1 MPHFWRH
8 FHISQNFSIFGRQ
21 WLVRIYYAWNCSQP
35 DIEWIMIIIKKK
47 KNSSKAILRAFKNYC
62 TCDYTGN
69 PKTASSLRTVSL
81 DFMIVSFVPSWISFL
96 PNLRWG
102 VSSLP
107 RLQLGR
113 QELSLHQFF
122 SACTREICC
131 LFANRQMEQLWPFK
145 AWLL

>member
-21 WLVRIYYAWNCSQP
+21 WLVMIYYAWNCSQS
-35 DIEWIMIIIKKK
+35 DIEWIMIIIKKI
-47 KNSSKAILRAFKNYC
+47 SSKTILRAFKNYC

-96 PNLRWG
+96 PNLRSG
-102 VSSLP
+102 VPSSPSLY
-107 RLQLGR
+107 LGR
-113 QELSLHQFF
+113 QELFLHQFF
-122 SACTREICC
+122 SACTRETCY
-131 LFANRQMEQLWPFK
+131 LFANRQMEQLRPFK